1 MDASTFVDEWASA
14 YNDQDLDRFGAL
26 FTDDVT
32 YTLKAFGL
40 AFTGR
45 DAWVGHVREY
55 ASAVPDRKLTVRRTI
70 ADGDA
75 IAVEYDFAGTSAG
88 ILPNLPPTGEPVT
101 ATFCTILHLRG
112 GQAAAQTDYL
122 GG

>member
-1 MDASTFVDEWASA
+1 MHAEKFVQEWASA
-14 YNDQDLDRFGAL
+14 YNDQDFDRFGAL
-26 FTDDVT
+26 FTDDVA

-45 DAWVGHVREY
+45 DAWVNHVREY
-55 ASAVPDRKLTVRRTI
+55 AAAVPDRKLTLRRTV
-70 ADGDA
+70 ADGDT

-88 ILPNLPPTGEPVT
+88 ILPNLPPKGEPVT
-101 ATFCTILHLRG
+101 VSFCTILRLRG
-112 GQAAAQTDYL
+112 EQAASQVDYL